1 MYTNTR
7 KQVYCATCL
16 ADIQSWVQF
25 SSKLHTDTQRALPAR
40 VAIENRAIWERD
52 FERLN
57 GGGPSAMAAA
67 ANSAKAGGAGGAAVA
82 GGGGGSN
89 KAHVLQTAFGLPG
102 TSHLFWVVG
111 LWCTCIM
118 MAGPLTCP
126 HPHHHTT

>member
-1 MYTNTR
+1 
-7 KQVYCATCL
+7 VYCATCL

-57 GGGPSAMAAA
+57 GPGNGSGAAG
-67 ANSAKAGGAGGAAVA
+67 AGGAGAAAAGA
-82 GGGGGSN
+82 GN

-102 TSHLFWVVG
+102 ESYV
-111 LWCTCIM
+111 
-118 MAGPLTCP
+118 
-126 HPHHHTT
+126 